1 MAGRDRPAAGLPV
14 PASVRVVGP
23 CPSAP
28 GPAAPIKKTPQPPG
42 RVVFCAN
49 TRTDQEQLGCGAAA
63 ERPVGR
69 HRHRGKSGRC
79 ARSKALD
86 RTLLVRRYGADARL
100 FRLELTLRCARCGS
114 KAAGRLELHDAP
126 RN

>member
-1 MAGRDRPAAGLPV
+1 MREQIRNNWDVALRLSDLSAGTAIVAK
-14 PASVRVVGP
+14 
-23 CPSAP
+23 C
-28 GPAAPIKKTPQPPG
+28 
-42 RVVFCAN
+42 
-49 TRTDQEQLGCGAAA
+49 
-63 ERPVGR
+63 
-69 HRHRGKSGRC
+69 GRC

-100 FRLELTLRCARCGS
+100 LRLELTLRCTRCGS